1 MALTFNESELV
12 ALANKLQ
19 AAGENMRSIEI
30 KFGSEL
36 ESTIGELK
44 VTPDWS
50 ETVSSEYQGLTKDL
64 HRAKDI
70 ITRGVNDGIQ
80 ELDDLTE
87 QVFKFIADMNAVED
101 SGKKKLD
108 GLNTLL
114 AKNDGNILRDTIMDQ
129 NDFLDFDAL
138 EESQHEENP
147 EGKEGEKDSSDNDAG
162 KDKESSAS
170 SVQDTFNQAYS
181 EEELEKNK
189 KDDK

>member
-1 MALTFNESELV
+1 MAMTFNESELV

-19 AAGENMRSIEI
+19 SAGENMRSIEI

-50 ETVSSEYQGLTKDL
+50 ETVSSEYQGLSNDL

-87 QVFKFIADMNAVED
+87 QVFKYISEVNAVEK
-101 SGKKKLD
+101 SGKAKLD

-114 AKNDGNILRDTIMDQ
+114 AKNEGNILRDTIMDQ
-129 NDFLDFDAL
+129 KDFLDFDAL
-138 EESQHEENP
+138 EQSQHDEKP
-147 EGKEGEKDSSDNDAG
+147 EGEGGGEGTPANEGESDKG
-162 KDKESSAS
+162 STESTI
-170 SVQDTFNQAYS
+170 QDTFEQAYS
-181 EEELEKNK
+181 KEELNNK
-189 KDDK
+189 DNK